1 MMKALRR
8 GGVLLAVVG
17 LAGCTTFNQFLGR
30 EESIDYQSATPQ
42 RDGGLSVPPDFPH
55 VAPNQRFQ
63 IPQAP
68 GATSYSEYA
77 SEQARRDALA
87 RGDDAARVLPRRDD
101 MRMERDGINRWLVV
115 YQPAD
120 EVFEQAI
127 EFWRSMG
134 FTIRSQNAQAGLIE
148 TDWAENRA
156 KIPQD
161 ILRRTIGRVFDQAW
175 DSGEREMFRTRL
187 ERGRDG
193 AIEVYF
199 THQEMVEEIISE
211 AQSKWVPREPD
222 PQLDA
227 AMLSRFMVF
236 LGANEDRAR
245 AELEAQS
252 AGAAAASAA
261 SGPSLVRGSGADG
274 MLEIAEPFDRAWRRV
289 GLALDR
295 ANFTVEDRDRTA
307 GEYFVRYVDID
318 AEQGERPGWLKR
330 VFGSNEPQPHP
341 QYRVLLREVGGST
354 RVTVL
359 NAEGQPDNSPTA
371 GRILDVLQEQLR

>member
-42 RDGGLSVPPDFPH
+42 RDGGLSVPPDLTQ

-341 QYRVLLREVGGST
+341 QYRVLLREVGGAT